1 MSSPI
6 TFEEFG
12 ELVALLRDDPAHPV
26 ARNIDDLLK
35 AAQDLADTMDAAA
48 AAPAQAF
55 TPAELQ
61 AMLDKLGHLTEHAP
75 AAPPAAGLP
84 KLLPA
89 P

>member
-1 MSSPI
+1 MAPI
-6 TFEEFG
+6 TFEQFG
-12 ELVALLRDDPAHPV
+12 ELVDALRDDPAHPV
-26 ARNIDDLLK
+26 ARNISDLLK
-35 AAQDLADTMDAAA
+35 AAQGLADRMDAAA
-48 AAPAQAF
+48 AEPAEAF

-61 AMLDKLGHLTEHAP
+61 AMLDKLGHLRAREQ